1 MVYNW
6 PPSGLEWVANVVT
19 FLNPRFTLP
28 VWFLNELDSLFC
40 FEKKKKQ
47 CDKNGQNVNGQF
59 YKNSFR
65 SELPLLCTLQQSL
78 DYDTAENTLYF
89 KEQKSYSAEVRTDSA
104 VQLRIIV

>member
-40 FEKKKKQ
+40 FEKKKK
-47 CDKNGQNVNGQF
+47 NNVIRMA
-59 YKNSFR
+59 KMLMANSIR
-65 SELPLLCTLQQSL
+65 ILLDLNCLFCVP
-78 DYDTAENTLYF
+78 YNR
-89 KEQKSYSAEVRTDSA
+89 V
-104 VQLRIIV
+104 